1 MAAPPQTTL
10 AEKLSRLPDHPG
22 VYLFRGEDGEILYVG
37 KAVSL
42 RNRVRS
48 YFQSGRGLEAKTQAL
63 VALVADLE
71 VILTDSEVEALIL
84 ENNLIKRH
92 QPKYNIRLRD
102 DKQYPSLRLNPRDP
116 WPRLEVV
123 RRPADDGARYFG
135 PYPHAAAVR
144 ETIDTL
150 RRVFP
155 FRSCSDRRLR
165 QPHPCLYYHI
175 HRCQAPCIAAVTPE
189 AYRQMIQELEQ
200 FLDGHG
206 ERVLARLEARMRV
219 AAEALRFEEAAE
231 VRDRLAALRSVLEKQ
246 KVQVA
251 GGGDRDVLAVATGA
265 GGDAAVQ
272 VFHFQDG
279 QLAGRDGFLLTGGED
294 AADGEILA
302 AFLGQFYGGGA
313 PVPREI
319 LLSNPVPEP
328 DATLALLR
336 ARRGAAVRLAVPAR
350 GDKRA
355 LIDLVRRNAEEFLAA
370 EAWRRERSRQAVTA
384 ALEELRAALGLPQL
398 PRRIECY
405 DNSNLQGT
413 HPVSAMVVFIDGL
426 PRKAEYR
433 KFHVRD
439 LQGPDD
445 FATMRQVL
453 RRRFARARAA
463 AEGAGGAHPAGPL
476 RGFADL
482 PDLVII
488 DGGRGQLSSARAAMR
503 ELEMERIPTFGLAK
517 ENEWLFSEAG
527 PEPIILPRGSSGL
540 HLLQRVRDEAHRF
553 GLGFHRQLRGQAA
566 VRSLLDDV
574 PGIGPR
580 RRQALLRAFPSLE
593 AMRLAGVDALA
604 RVPGMTR
611 AAAQDVVRH
620 LDQMDAALP
629 NEQARHDRRSGPD

>member
-1 MAAPPQTTL
+1 MDPRPPRTSL
-10 AEKLSRLPDHPG
+10 DEKLRLLPDHPG
-22 VYLFRGEDGEILYVG
+22 VYLFKGEDGEILYVG

-63 VALVADLE
+63 VAMVCDLE

-102 DKQYPSLRLNPRDP
+102 DKQYPSLRLDLQSP

-144 ETIDTL
+144 DTIDTL

-165 QPHPCLYYHI
+165 QPQPCLYYHI
-175 HRCQAPCIAAVTPE
+175 HRCGAPCIGAVTPE
-189 AYRQMIQELEQ
+189 HYRQMAVELEQ

-206 ERVLARLEARMRV
+206 DQVLARLGTRMRE
-219 AAEALRFEEAAE
+219 ASAALRFEEAAE
-231 VRDRLAALRSVLEKQ
+231 LRDRLGALRSVLEKQ

-251 GGGDRDVLAVATGA
+251 GGGERDALAVATGP
-265 GGDAAVQ
+265 GGEAAVQ
-272 VFHFQDG
+272 IFHFREG
-279 QLAGRDGFLLTGGED
+279 QLAGRDGFLLAGSEG
-294 AADGEILA
+294 AAEGEILE

-319 LLSNPVPEP
+319 LLPAQVPDPE
-328 DATLALLR
+328 AAQGLLR
-336 ARRGAAVRLAVPAR
+336 GRRGGAVRLAVPAR
-350 GDKRA
+350 GAKRA

-370 EAWRRERSRQAVTA
+370 EAWRRERSREAVTA
-384 ALEELRAALGLPQL
+384 ALEELREALRLPAI
-398 PRRIECY
+398 PHRIECY

-433 KFHVRD
+433 KFHVRTVE
-439 LQGPDD
+439 GPDD
-445 FATMRQVL
+445 FATMREVL
-453 RRRFARARAA
+453 TRRFARARAA
-463 AEGAGGAHPAGPL
+463 QDARTPGERLPAGAQ
-476 RGFADL
+476 GFAEL

-488 DGGRGQLSSARAAMR
+488 DGGRGQLSSAHTAMR
-503 ELEMERIPTFGLAK
+503 ELDVAHIPTFGLAK
-517 ENEWLFSEAG
+517 ENEWLFAEDG
-527 PEPIILPRGSSGL
+527 PDPIILPRGSAGL

-553 GLGFHRQLRGQAA
+553 GLGFHRQLRGRAA

-574 PGIGPR
+574 PGIGAK
-580 RRQALLRAFPSLE
+580 RRQALLRAFPSLD
-593 AMRLAGVDALA
+593 AMRAAGVEALA

-611 AAAQDVVRH
+611 GAAEDVVRH
-620 LDQMDAALP
+620 LAALDVPLP
-629 NEQARHDRRSGPD
+629 NKE

>member
-1 MAAPPQTTL
+1 MDARPPRTSL
-10 AEKLSRLPDHPG
+10 DEKLRLLPDHPG
-22 VYLFRGEDGEILYVG
+22 VYLLQGEEGEILYVG

-42 RNRVRS
+42 RSRVRS

-63 VALVADLE
+63 VALVCDLE

-102 DKQYPSLRLNPRDP
+102 DKQYPSLRLDLKAP

-135 PYPHAAAVR
+135 PYPHSAAVR

-165 QPHPCLYYHI
+165 QPQPCLYYHI
-175 HRCQAPCIAAVTPE
+175 HRCGAPCIGAVTPE
-189 AYRQMIQELEQ
+189 AYGQMCRELEQ

-206 ERVLARLEARMRV
+206 DQVLARLAARMR
-219 AAEALRFEEAAE
+219 AASADLRFEEAAE
-231 VRDRLAALRSVLEKQ
+231 LRDRLAALRSVLEKQ

-251 GGGDRDVLAVATGA
+251 GGGERDALAVATGP

-272 VFHFQDG
+272 VFHFRDG
-279 QLAGRDGFLLTGGED
+279 QLAGRDGFLLAGSEG
-294 AADGEILA
+294 AADGEILE

-319 LLSNPVPEP
+319 LLSAQVPEP
-328 DATLALLR
+328 KAAQDMLR
-336 ARRGAAVRLAVPAR
+336 GRRGGAVRLAVPAR
-350 GDKRA
+350 GEKRA
-355 LIDLVRRNAEEFLAA
+355 LIELVRRNAAEYLAA
-370 EAWRRERSRQAVTA
+370 EAWRRERSREAVTA
-384 ALEELRAALGLPQL
+384 ALEELREALELPEL
-398 PRRIECY
+398 PHRIECY

-426 PRKAEYR
+426 PRTAEYR
-433 KFHVRD
+433 KFHVRTV
-439 LQGPDD
+439 QGPDD
-445 FATMRQVL
+445 FATMREVL
-453 RRRFARARAA
+453 GRRFARARAA
-463 AEGAGGAHPAGPL
+463 RAALAAPDPAERLPAGAK
-476 RGFADL
+476 GFAEL

-488 DGGRGQLSSARAAMR
+488 DGGRGQLSSARTAMR
-503 ELEMERIPTFGLAK
+503 ELEVAHIPTFGLAK
-517 ENEWLFSEAG
+517 ENEWLFAEDG
-527 PEPIILPRGSSGL
+527 PEPIVLPRGSAGL

-553 GLGFHRQLRGQAA
+553 GLGFHRQLRGRAA

-574 PGIGPR
+574 PGIGAK
-580 RRQALLRAFPSLE
+580 RRQALLRAFPSLD
-593 AMRLAGVDALA
+593 AMRAAGVEALA

-611 AAAQDVVRH
+611 AAALDVVRS
-620 LDQMDAALP
+620 LAALDAPLP
-629 NEQARHDRRSGPD
+629 NKE